1 MSQTSSRP
9 PWASSGAPRGPVKPA
24 QAVQPGRS
32 GMPLGVA
39 ELAGMSGKPPVLAV
53 PAGRFAAETGMFPG
67 EAGSYLELEL
77 L

>member
-1 MSQTSSRP
+1 
-9 PWASSGAPRGPVKPA
+9 
-24 QAVQPGRS
+24 
-32 GMPLGVA
+32 MPLGVA

-53 PAGRFAAETGMFPG
+53 PAARFAAETGMVPG